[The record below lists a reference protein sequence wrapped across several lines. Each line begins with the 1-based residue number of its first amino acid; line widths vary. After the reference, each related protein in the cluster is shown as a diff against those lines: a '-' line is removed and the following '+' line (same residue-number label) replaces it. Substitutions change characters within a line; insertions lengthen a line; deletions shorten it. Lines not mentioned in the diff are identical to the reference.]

1 MIFII
6 YEKSQ
11 KMKKSQFKQAIKE
24 EIRKV
29 LKKPIKE
36 ASNKET
42 LLKIAQMMK
51 SANESVNESDNWKT
65 VKTKSGDTL
74 KPGKKYKMPR
84 YDGEITFIRFDRDN
98 KTLHLKSNKIGKIRT
113 SIDNVKDME
122 LVESV
127 NEDSK
132 AEDLL
137 KQLYKQRA
145 KAAAKGQTGLVSSLH
160 KQIEKLVKSIKK
172 NESVNEAKK
181 VDAKTMMKMF
191 KNKADWGD
199 TADQVYMKGG
209 KMVYV
214 DTWFY
219 GQDKALKQLVDSW
232 KPGGHNYDYWFKTYG
247 VKAKIT
253 DTFSEI
259 RATGRH
265 KKLTSDG
272 IVGVVLDITPGI
284 MESVNEGKLPK
295 KGSIVKLNKDINLIS
310 YSNLKGQKL
319 TVIGTKKTGLIS
331 EPIFLVVKDEKGKK
345 HEINPDYISESVNE
359 ATNWPREVEA
369 YDKDVIFRREKIMGN
384 KAKYQIINKKTNK
397 VIEPKGRI
405 YTTLNG
411 LSYDAGDYILPK
423 GGTQSSRF

>member
-1 MIFII
+1 
-6 YEKSQ
+6 
-11 KMKKSQFKQAIKE
+11 MKKSQFKQVIKE

-181 VDAKTMMKMF
+181 SRC
-191 KNKADWGD
+191 
-199 TADQVYMKGG
+199 Q
-209 KMVYV
+209 
-214 DTWFY
+214 
-219 GQDKALKQLVDSW
+219 
-232 KPGGHNYDYWFKTYG
+232 NYDEN
-247 VKAKIT
+247 VQ
-253 DTFSEI
+253 E
-259 RATGRH
+259 
-265 KKLTSDG
+265 
-272 IVGVVLDITPGI
+272 
-284 MESVNEGKLPK
+284 
-295 KGSIVKLNKDINLIS
+295 
-310 YSNLKGQKL
+310 
-319 TVIGTKKTGLIS
+319 
-331 EPIFLVVKDEKGKK
+331 
-345 HEINPDYISESVNE
+345 
-359 ATNWPREVEA
+359 
-369 YDKDVIFRREKIMGN
+369 
-384 KAKYQIINKKTNK
+384 
-397 VIEPKGRI
+397 
-405 YTTLNG
+405 
-411 LSYDAGDYILPK
+411 
-423 GGTQSSRF
+423 